1 MDTPAVLRERK
12 RSDYPYVLTYRTR
25 WSDNDMYDHLN
36 NSIYN
41 FLIDSVINTY
51 LSKHCGQSP
60 RTSAQYGLVA
70 SSHTDFLS
78 SLAFP
83 AVAETRL
90 RVHKLGRTSVTYEV
104 GIWEEGVE
112 GIKAVGRVVH
122 VFVERETRRPARD
135 GMGTVP
141 SGGFGEVECGGEGE
155 VVSVV

>member
-1 MDTPAVLRERK
+1 
-12 RSDYPYVLTYRTR
+12 
-25 WSDNDMYDHLN
+25 MYDHLN

-41 FLIDSVINTY
+41 FLCVPALTPPIYMPQLTPPSVDSVINTY
-51 LSKHCGQSP
+51 LAQHCGQSP

-70 SSHTDFLS
+70 SSNTDFLS

-90 RVHKLGRTSVTYEV
+90 RVRKLGRTSVTYEV

-122 VFVERETRRPARD
+122 VFVERGTGRPAKD
-135 GMGTVP
+135 GMGTALR
-141 SGGFGEVECGGEGE
+141 GGLEKLTVEERGKL
-155 VVSVV
+155 

>member
-1 MDTPAVLRERK
+1 MDSPAILRQRK

-51 LSKHCGQSP
+51 LSQHCGQSP

-104 GIWEEGVE
+104 GVWEEGVE

-122 VFVERETRRPARD
+122 VFVERGTGRPARD
-135 GMGTVP
+135 GMGTVLR
-141 SGGFGEVECGGEGE
+141 GGLEKLSWGERGKL
-155 VVSVV
+155 

>member
-1 MDTPAVLRERK
+1 MDSPVVLRQRK
-12 RSDYPYVLTYRTR
+12 RSDYPFALTYRTR

-51 LSKHCGQSP
+51 LAQHCGQSP
-60 RTSAQYGLVA
+60 RTSDQYGLVA
-70 SSHTDFLS
+70 SSHTDYLS
-78 SLAFP
+78 SIAFP

-122 VFVERETRRPARD
+122 VFVERGTGRPARD
-135 GMGTVP
+135 GMGTALR
-141 SGGFGEVECGGEGE
+141 GGLEKLTVEERGKL
-155 VVSVV
+155 